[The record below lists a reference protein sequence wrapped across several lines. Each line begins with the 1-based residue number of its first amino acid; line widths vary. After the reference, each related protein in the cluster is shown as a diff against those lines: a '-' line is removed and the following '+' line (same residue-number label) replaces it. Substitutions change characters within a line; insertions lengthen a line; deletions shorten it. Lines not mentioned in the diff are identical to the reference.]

1 MLTDLMVMNLP
12 EDLQEEVLTITE
24 WLPPL
29 MPLSYPKAKTLVY
42 AWRQLSDEALAWSGA
57 QLVTRVDGTAY
68 RKKPAQYQS
77 PEAEAESV
85 DYTADL
91 WQPFAHTWRVFDQS
105 VDLAEIVGYLKLYVG
120 TWGKTQ
126 VARRRHHSRDRLD
139 GLALGIRIQPINSTA
154 TLYLHGERSLVEII
168 RNDLEDQ
175 R

>member
-29 MPLSYPKAKTLVY
+29 MPVSYPKAKTLIY
-42 AWRQLSDEALAWSGA
+42 AWRQLSEEALAWSGA
-57 QLVTRVDGTAY
+57 KLVTRIDGAAY
-68 RKKPAQYQS
+68 RKNPDQYQS
-77 PEAEAESV
+77 PEEKSV

-91 WQPFAHTWRVFDQS
+91 WQPFAHPWRMFDQS
-105 VDLAEIVGYLKLYVG
+105 VDLAEIVGYLKLHVG

-139 GLALGIRIQPINSTA
+139 SLALGIQIRPINSTA
-154 TLYLHGERSLVEII
+154 ALYLLGERSLVEII
-168 RNDLEDQ
+168 RNDLKDQ